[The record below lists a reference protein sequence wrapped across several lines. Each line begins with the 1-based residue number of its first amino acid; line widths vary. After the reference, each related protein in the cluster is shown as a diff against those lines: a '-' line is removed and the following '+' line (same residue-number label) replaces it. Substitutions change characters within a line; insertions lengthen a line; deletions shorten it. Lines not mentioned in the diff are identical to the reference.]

1 MRVFRLFL
9 PLLGALLLGCGGQT
23 RVQVDHKDDRPAVSD
38 PKPSGDPNSDEKG
51 SYKGDGNNANSGAPD
66 LSVPAPALS
75 KDEKYNAALLNA
87 ITSLS
92 DRKFAEALTAL
103 ESARAISDTEQVRNE
118 IDKVKRLMEDDRA
131 AEQTKRD
138 IQTVLNDGKADD
150 AAKLAGSGLATF
162 GGGDRA
168 EEIAQ
173 LKREA
178 DAVAVAPLDAATR
191 QARFLQ
197 EGDQAYRDKNLR
209 AAAIAY
215 DQVLQQG
222 DDPVVRARLEEV
234 RTSISR
240 YDDGRRRAAELRRDP
255 SRLEDALAALNDAVR
270 AWDTV
275 QVRQEIDD
283 CQLALQRRR
292 DRIAVADF
300 EVRGDIGVPFAGRV
314 LAEELLP
321 YFKPKFDLVERTQLR
336 SVLDELRLEGS
347 EIADRDEARQE
358 VGRLAKV
365 RYLVV
370 GSVTPFNGL
379 SVNARLIEVKTG
391 LVVQTAKFI
400 ANDPKDL
407 MRRMQS
413 VAAVL
418 MMSDEQKIA
427 LEAELARR
435 DQVEIKP
442 VVLAAAL
449 PPPPP
454 IPDPN
459 VVVAAPPALVIWTP
473 RPAPVGGLVIEDF
486 GRIPPPPPE
495 PPPFA
500 LDVLIVKDNPL
511 RQRMLQ
517 LNIEIGDNLF
527 RRGHYKEAHRHF
539 ELAFSLS
546 NRNVDIGVRVDRCRE
561 LLPPPPP
568 SPVVVIG
575 APPPLPVVVVVRP
588 RIAIFNFLIDAPP
601 GLVPIGCDNWVADQ
615 LAACYAPTH
624 EIIDRGEVCWWMGR
638 LGITMRDVLNDPASR
653 VALAQALNARFF
665 VFGGMKHTASFDV
678 TTTMIDA
685 QNGGKT
691 GGGAI
696 HVQDHNEMKMR
707 LPELVRQTLGTKE
720 QATEIAKQ
728 GADSE
733 KVIADARKLL
743 QAGRYAEANQAAS
756 AGLVKYPTS
765 TALKSIQAE
774 AEKQAQKD
782 RLEEARRQEQERQAA
797 TAAAAKKRQDEL
809 ASQADEARKK
819 AEAEAKARDQ
829 AAVRARDA
837 ERLRA
842 HDDLIARARTAAK
855 AGNSGQAVTLYESAI
870 ALKPDDADYRE
881 LAQVKLKSEEAA
893 KAAGA
898 ENAKLK
904 ADAEARAKAAQV
916 AEARVKVEAER
927 KQREAA
933 DAEKVKQ
940 QEARDTAEQNRLIA
954 HGNDLMK
961 KGDYATA
968 ASVFQSAGRIK
979 KSAEVDKL
987 IAQANDAV
995 ARADADKK
1003 GQQAKADLEKKL
1015 VAEKAAREKADAE
1028 AKQKQDAYQKYL
1040 SEAQKAF
1047 AEKRYDAALASY
1059 DAAGKLFRTDTVL
1072 AGQKQVADAKAH
1084 DAAQLAAD
1092 KHKQEEEQ
1100 ARQAN
1105 LTRLLK
1111 DGQAALDAKQYD
1123 KAISLLGEAK
1133 KLAPTS
1139 VDVQA
1144 ALSKAQLARDNA
1156 IKAESAAEAEK
1167 KRQADYA
1174 RLVKDGRDAL
1184 TAKKYDDAIKS
1195 FGDALKVQPG
1205 DRDATALL
1213 QAAVKGRDDT
1223 RAANDAEAKRKADF
1237 NRLMTSGQAAVTAK
1251 KYDEAIRD
1259 FGDALKLM
1267 PGDPGATKALK
1278 DAQVA
1283 RDAPK
1288 PPPPPPAEYVRSMD
1302 QAAALEKA
1310 QKYADAAL
1318 AYSAALKALPG
1329 DAKATQSHDFAQHM
1343 ADGQKLLNAKKFPD
1357 AVKEFEQALK
1367 VFPTNKDAQDFLK
1380 KAKDGKP

>member
-1 MRVFRLFL
+1 MRVPWISLRSLAL
-9 PLLGALLLGCGGQT
+9 PLLGAVLFGCGGQQRT
-23 RVQVDHKDDRPAVSD
+23 RVEPKDEDARPPVVVD
-38 PKPSGDPNSDEKG
+38 PKPSGESHGDAKG
-51 SYKGDGNNANSGAPD
+51 TAKGNDDGPPTNAPD
-66 LSVPAPALS
+66 LQIPAPVLS
-75 KDEKYNAALLNA
+75 KDDKYNGALLDAINA
-87 ITSLS
+87 LS
-92 DRKFAEALTAL
+92 DKKFAEALTAL

-118 IDKVKRLMEDDRA
+118 IEKVKRLMEEDRA

-168 EEIAQ
+168 EEIAK

-178 DAVAVAPLDAATR
+178 DAVAVAPLDAPAR
-191 QARFLQ
+191 QTRFLQ

-209 AAAIAY
+209 AAVIAY
-215 DQVLQQG
+215 DQALQQG
-222 DDPVVRARLEEV
+222 DDPTLRARLEEV
-234 RTSISR
+234 RTTVSR

-283 CQLALQRRR
+283 CQFALQRRR

-300 EVRGDIGVPFAGRV
+300 EVRGDIGIPFAGRV

-321 YFKPKFDLVERTQLR
+321 YFKPRFDLVERTQLR

-347 EIADRDEARQE
+347 EVADRDEARQE

-370 GSVTPFNGL
+370 GSVTPFSGL

-427 LEAELARR
+427 FEAELTRR
-435 DQVEIKP
+435 AGDEIKP

-454 IPDPN
+454 VPEPN
-459 VVVAAPPALVIWTP
+459 VVLVAPPALVIWTQ

-486 GRIPPPPPE
+486 GRIPPPPAE
-495 PPPFA
+495 PPAFA

-527 RRGHYKEAHRHF
+527 RRGHYREAHRHF

-546 NRNVDIGVRVDRCRE
+546 NRNVDIGVRIDRCRE

-568 SPVVVIG
+568 PVVVIG
-575 APPPLPVVVVVRP
+575 APPPPIVVVTPVRP
-588 RIAIFNFLIDAPP
+588 RIAIFNFLVDAPP
-601 GLVPIGCDNWVADQ
+601 GLVPIGCDNWIADQ

-624 EIIDRGEVCWWMGR
+624 DVIDRGEVCWWMGR

-653 VALAQALNARFF
+653 VALAQALNAQFF
-665 VFGGMKHTASFDV
+665 IFGGMKHTASFDV

-696 HVQDHNEMKMR
+696 HVQDQNEMKLR

-720 QATEIAKQ
+720 QAQEIARQ

-733 KVIADARKLL
+733 KVIAEARKQL
-743 QAGRYAEANQAAS
+743 QAGRYAEASQTAR
-756 AGLVKYPTS
+756 AGLRNYPNS
-765 TALKSIQAE
+765 PALQSIQVEADKRAE
-774 AEKQAQKD
+774 QA

-797 TAAAAKKRQDEL
+797 AAALAKKRQEEL
-809 ASQADEARKK
+809 ARQADEARRK
-819 AEAEAKARDQ
+819 AETEAKSRDQ
-829 AAVRARDA
+829 TAIRTRDA
-837 ERLRA
+837 ERQRA
-842 HDDLIARARTAAK
+842 HDELLIRARTAAK
-855 AGNSGQAVTLYESAI
+855 AGNSAQAVSLYESAI
-870 ALKPDDADYRE
+870 ALKPGDADYRE
-881 LAQVKLKSEEAA
+881 LAQVKLQSEEAA
-893 KAAGA
+893 KAAAA

-904 ADAEARAKAAQV
+904 ADAEARAKAAQL
-916 AEARVKVEAER
+916 AEARAKVDAER

-933 DAEKVKQ
+933 DAEKLRQ
-940 QEARDTAEQNRLIA
+940 QEARDLAEQNRLIA
-954 HGNDLMK
+954 QGNDLMK

-968 ASVFQSAGRIK
+968 ASVFQSAERIK
-979 KSAEVDKL
+979 KNPEVDKL

-995 ARADADKK
+995 ARLEAAEKK

-1015 VAEKAAREKADAE
+1015 AAEKAAREKVDAE

-1059 DAAGKLFRTDTVL
+1059 NEAGKLFRTDAVL

-1084 DAAQLAAD
+1084 DAAGIAAD
-1092 KHKQEEEQ
+1092 KRKQEEEQ
-1100 ARQAN
+1100 GRQAN
-1105 LTRLLK
+1105 LARLLK
-1111 DGQAALDAKQYD
+1111 DGQTALDAKQYD
-1123 KAISLLGEAK
+1123 KALSLLGEAK

-1144 ALSKAQLARDNA
+1144 ALSKAQLARDA
-1156 IKAESAAEAEK
+1156 ALKAESAAEAEK
-1167 KRQADYA
+1167 KRQAEYA
-1174 RLVKDGRDAL
+1174 RLLKDGRDAL

-1195 FGDALKVQPG
+1195 FGEVLKLQPG
-1205 DRDATALL
+1205 DRDASRIAPGSGEGPRRCASGNRRGQTPRRFQPTDDLGTGSGHGKELRRGHPRLRRCSETDARRP
-1213 QAAVKGRDDT
+1213 GRDESPEGRT
-1223 RAANDAEAKRKADF
+1223 GGSGCSQTAA
-1237 NRLMTSGQAAVTAK
+1237 
-1251 KYDEAIRD
+1251 
-1259 FGDALKLM
+1259 
-1267 PGDPGATKALK
+1267 
-1278 DAQVA
+1278 
-1283 RDAPK
+1283 
-1288 PPPPPPAEYVRSMD
+1288 
-1302 QAAALEKA
+1302 
-1310 QKYADAAL
+1310 
-1318 AYSAALKALPG
+1318 SAARRVCALDGPG
-1329 DAKATQSHDFAQHM
+1329 RRSGKNAEVRRC
-1343 ADGQKLLNAKKFPD
+1343 GPGLLGRAEGTARRCEGD
-1357 AVKEFEQALK
+1357 ESA
-1367 VFPTNKDAQDFLK
+1367 
-1380 KAKDGKP
+1380 